1 MVADS
6 CVGGTYECCTAGR
19 LPQDVAAGK
28 TGSGRRSKERRSKE
42 RRSKERR
49 SKESGVSRIL

>member
-42 RRSKERR
+42 SGVG
-49 SKESGVSRIL
+49 SQESGVSRIL